1 MDTSPDITIQTSG
14 VQQPYSAGGPYQVA
28 SVVGTPQ
35 NSPTYEMIPHRV
47 FVGGFQAGTTEQE
60 LRSFFEQYGDI
71 REVKVIRNTE
81 GSSKGYGFVT
91 FDTEDEASVVRKLT
105 PEKLEFK
112 GRRLNLGPAM
122 RRISHGNRFAE
133 FAVASPQAVY
143 AGGGAFAY
151 PSVII
156 PEGYT
161 VAQPQPTYLVVPPN
175 TPGYQ
180 FMTSPSFAYSPATPN
195 QQRSFVLPQTPNP
208 TPNMPYSVQ
217 APVYGQQTQ
226 KTPSPAKT
234 PRSTG
239 IAKTPTRHEAK
250 TPTRH
255 NVMSGSGGGS
265 ATGSPATSRR
275 SQVAAALS
283 SPQNNSGNSGTSA
296 VQQTVHQVSSQPN
309 MLTQLGPG
317 GDPMTPVTPGLI
329 PNGQSGFRWPHN
341 ATVQQMQTT
350 QLHAAAAGQY
360 YQPTVMSTYQP
371 TADMTHYS
379 QMYPPA
385 QMYQQQDC
393 FTTEI
398 MAAANVEAN
407 YERQALKSAF
417 ETMKI

>member
-28 SVVGTPQ
+28 SIVGTPQ

-91 FDTEDEASVVRKLT
+91 FDTEEEASAVRKLS

-180 FMTSPSFAYSPATPN
+180 FMSPTSFAYSPATPN

-208 TPNMPYSVQ
+208 TPNIPFSVQQ
-217 APVYGQQTQ
+217 APVYGQQTQLQ

-255 NVMSGSGGGS
+255 NVLSGSGGGS
-265 ATGSPATSRR
+265 ATGSPASNRR
-275 SQVAAALS
+275 SQVATALS
-283 SPQNNSGNSGTSA
+283 SPHRQEQTNNGAIQA
-296 VQQTVHQVSSQPN
+296 VHHVSSQPN

-317 GDPMTPVTPGLI
+317 GDPMTPVTPGMI
-329 PNGQSGFRWPHN
+329 QNGQTGFRWPHN
-341 ATVQQMQTT
+341 AAMQQMQTT
-350 QLHAAAAGQY
+350 QLHGGQY
-360 YQPTVMSTYQP
+360 YQPTMMSTYQP